1 MSLSFYF
8 LMQSI
13 QLQDQ
18 IKLHTLGQAV
28 KGINIGEVKRLS
40 FGVPDKTEQF
50 EISTRLMAIQQLLD
64 SSEERFRK
72 LRSLK
77 TALMQDLLTGKVR
90 VTPLLEKMKVCS

>member
-1 MSLSFYF
+1 
-8 LMQSI
+8 MQSV

-40 FGVPDKTEQF
+40 FGLPDKTEQF
-50 EISTRLMAIQQLLD
+50 EISKRLIAIQQLLD

-72 LRSLK
+72 LCSLK

-90 VTPLLEKMKVCS
+90 VTPLLKKIEACL